1 MIGRR
6 QNKPCGQ
13 YAALFY
19 VIVSNFRSLSSSD
32 FFIFIRKFWWR
43 NILHAQC
50 HFNLRLYT
58 PHPSGTQRT
67 ATTQITGHNRRT
79 QQRFRGSVQSRCCR
93 RHEFASGFGN
103 FYLASGNGADSSHW
117 LYGLLN
123 LLTWPLSILWGVPE
137 AAIDANRINEREMIY
152 YYRYEKKEH
161 LD

>member
-1 MIGRR
+1 MKKYIALSAVILICGCTHLTR
-6 QNKPCGQ
+6 QEHSELQQLKSQGIT
-13 YAALFY
+13 
-19 VIVSNFRSLSSSD
+19 VEHSND
-32 FFIFIRKFWWR
+32 FEAPA
-43 NILHAQC
+43 NPGVAGAM
-50 HFNLRLYT
+50 NLL
-58 PHPSGTQRT
+58 P
-67 ATTQITGHNRRT
+67 
-79 QQRFRGSVQSRCCR
+79 
-93 RHEFASGFGN
+93 GFGN